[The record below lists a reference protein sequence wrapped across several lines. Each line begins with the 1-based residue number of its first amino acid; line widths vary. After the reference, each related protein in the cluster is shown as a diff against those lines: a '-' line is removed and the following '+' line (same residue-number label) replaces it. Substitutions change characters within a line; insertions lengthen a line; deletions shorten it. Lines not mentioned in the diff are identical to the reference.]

1 MAPHMTTQELD
12 RCLALRGTG
21 KTPVEVHAA
30 LSRTRAARGAVGPDL
45 TTVRRALRGVAH
57 KRGLVETRGRR
68 LKVTPAKLR
77 ALDSARKRLI
87 QKAKGQSEVH
97 MDDVMRAAR
106 VTNVTKGTVSRHFA
120 TLGVSWRTPR
130 GEPLRDESDMME
142 RVDMCQRWKRLPND
156 YFTDRVDAIIDNKVF
171 PIPTY
176 KRAKIHAKKSRVRG
190 HLRRRSEGAPS
201 SIPSW
206 CRFWASSCPPR
217 PLPYPTLSIAGLVS
231 DRSAG
236 CCSAIGGGT
245 FCLSDPVS

>member
-1 MAPHMTTQELD
+1 MAPHMTSQELD

-30 LSRTRAARGAVGPDL
+30 LSRTRAARGAEGPDL